1 MALATVDGIWNQPF
15 LSEETDMCNESAF
28 VLFFKDGHLHLD
40 DIDLIE
46 VEEDS
51 LRLKD
56 MSGNEKI
63 IPGRIRTVDLVN
75 RRIETAE

>member
-1 MALATVDGIWNQPF
+1 
-15 LSEETDMCNESAF
+15 MCNESAF
-28 VLFFKDGHLHLD
+28 VLFHKDGHQHLE

-46 VEEDS
+46 IDGDN

-56 MSGNEKI
+56 MNGGETI
-63 IPGRIRTVDLVN
+63 VQGPIRTIDLVN

>member
-1 MALATVDGIWNQPF
+1 
-15 LSEETDMCNESAF
+15 MCNESAF
-28 VLFFKDGHLHLD
+28 ILYHKDGHQHLE

-46 VEEDS
+46 IDGDN

-56 MSGNEKI
+56 MNGNETVVHGK
-63 IPGRIRTVDLVN
+63 IRTIDLVN

>member
-1 MALATVDGIWNQPF
+1 
-15 LSEETDMCNESAF
+15 MCNESAF
-28 VLFFKDGHLHLD
+28 VLFFKDGHRHLEEI
-40 DIDLIE
+40 DIIE

-56 MSGNEKI
+56 MNGNETI
-63 IPGRIRTVDLVN
+63 IPGRIRTIDLVN

>member
-1 MALATVDGIWNQPF
+1 
-15 LSEETDMCNESAF
+15 MCNESAF
-28 VLFFKDGHLHLD
+28 VLFFKEGHLHLD

-56 MSGNEKI
+56 MNGNETTI
-63 IPGRIRTVDLVN
+63 QGHIRTIDLVN